1 MKKSFSKLHFFLQ
14 IPSSFV
20 MFKKSSVLNLWIRT
34 ILGVL
39 IKEID
44 GRKKDYGS

>member
-1 MKKSFSKLHFFLQ
+1 MKKSYSKLHYFLQ
-14 IPSSFV
+14 STSSFGI
-20 MFKKSSVLNLWIRT
+20 FRKSSVLNLWTRT